1 MNRGLFLSFMNVADQ
16 FIRSIVYYLYKP
28 VLQRNVDPST
38 HYDLVGKLGEGAF
51 GDVWKAKNKITQ
63 KYSAAKIIEIS
74 SESEI
79 EEHYGEIEIL
89 IKCNHRNIVDC
100 VDSIYWESKLW
111 ILIEYCEGGALDDII
126 EKIDHGDGL
135 SQNN

>member
-1 MNRGLFLSFMNVADQ
+1 MCPTNSSGVQSTIYINRF
-16 FIRSIVYYLYKP
+16 
-28 VLQRNVDPST
+28 LQRNVDPST